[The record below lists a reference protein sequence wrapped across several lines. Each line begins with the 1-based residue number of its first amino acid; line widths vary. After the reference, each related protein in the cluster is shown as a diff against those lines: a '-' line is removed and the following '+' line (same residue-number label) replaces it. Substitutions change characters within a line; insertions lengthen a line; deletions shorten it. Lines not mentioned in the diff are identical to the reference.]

1 MKLLKLNKTTGNRKK
16 RSQRRSDWLELVA
29 GLLIVVF
36 LNIIGQYLFVRA
48 DLTAERRYTLSD
60 ATKQLLGTLDEPV
73 LFRVY
78 LEGDFPADF
87 KRLQNETKEML
98 NQFRAYSSYVD
109 YEFVDPNNFSSDED
123 RRTFYDKLMRKGIQ
137 PTQIQ
142 VRNSGGISTQVLV
155 PAADVM
161 YKGRETSIQLLQ
173 NQKYVAEDELLNN
186 SIQSLEY
193 VLSSSIRELTRGI
206 SPTIGFVTGHGELE
220 GGVLYDIQMALQER
234 YSLEYVNIDGNINA
248 LTAREPRKSDSTQYR
263 FYNKYDLLIV
273 AKPRKAFDDRDLY
286 ILDQYVMYGGK
297 VLWFIDNMDADLD
310 SLAHR
315 GQMLSTRLP
324 LNLEDMLFNYGVRIN
339 ADLVQDIR
347 CRPIPMTV
355 GMVGDKPQIQFCPWF
370 YFPEVAPAT
379 QHPIVRNLDLIKC
392 DFCSSIDLIDNDISK
407 TVLLATSEYSRV
419 KNAPVLVD
427 LNEAKVDV
435 ANIDQRLF
443 GRSNVPVAV
452 LLEGAFRSVYRGRLT
467 PQFTELPAMGYRSEG
482 EETKMIVVSDG
493 DVIRNR
499 YNSQEG
505 TGFPVGY
512 DHYTQ
517 TIYANKSFIL
527 NAVDYLTG
535 GEGFIASR
543 SRDVKMR
550 KLDVMKVKEQR
561 TLYQVFNIVL
571 PSLLILLVGVVIV
584 VLRRRRF

>member
-1 MKLLKLNKTTGNRKK
+1 MNNAIENFVEIIENKSKK
-16 RSQRRSDWLELVA
+16 HKVDEMICVCKRISNPKRD
-29 GLLIVVF
+29 
-36 LNIIGQYLFVRA
+36 YLFINKYQRISGH
-48 DLTAERRYTLSD
+48 RSNLSLSRKEILH
-60 ATKQLLGTLDEPV
+60 KQLHG
-73 LFRVY
+73 Y
-78 LEGDFPADF
+78 
-87 KRLQNETKEML
+87 
-98 NQFRAYSSYVD
+98 
-109 YEFVDPNNFSSDED
+109 
-123 RRTFYDKLMRKGIQ
+123 
-137 PTQIQ
+137 
-142 VRNSGGISTQVLV
+142 NSL
-155 PAADVM
+155 P
-161 YKGRETSIQLLQ
+161 
-173 NQKYVAEDELLNN
+173 
-186 SIQSLEY
+186 
-193 VLSSSIRELTRGI
+193 
-206 SPTIGFVTGHGELE
+206 
-220 GGVLYDIQMALQER
+220 
-234 YSLEYVNIDGNINA
+234 
-248 LTAREPRKSDSTQYR
+248 
-263 FYNKYDLLIV
+263 LIT
-273 AKPRKAFDDRDLY
+273 
-286 ILDQYVMYGGK
+286 
-297 VLWFIDNMDADLD
+297 LWFIDNMDADLD

-392 DFCSSIDLIDNDISK
+392 DFCSSLDLIDNDISK

-561 TLYQVFNIVL
+561 TLYQVFNVVL